1 MLDRFLAVLALSVTV
16 ALALP
21 KVMATDLPHSV
32 FDVTAYGAKGDGR
45 TNDTTAIQKTIDA
58 CTAAGGGTVWL
69 SPGNFLS
76 GTIVLKNNVTLHL
89 AAGATLWGSRDIA
102 DYSTNH
108 LIFAQDAENIA
119 IEGDGTING
128 NGDAF
133 WDAKF
138 KAKEPRPSPLIELI
152 GCRNVHIRDVR
163 IRNQPGWGIR
173 PWACDGVFIHGV
185 SMITDMRGPNT
196 DGIDPDSSRNVMISD
211 CYIESGDDT
220 ICLKTDKLPGEST
233 ARPCERVTVDNCVLI
248 SAQSAIKLGT
258 ASWGDFRDCT
268 FANCVISGSHYGLAM
283 YIKDGAL
290 VEGISFANITIDTS
304 IAHKNEQTGAHQ
316 HWIAYPI
323 FLDLEQRGEGSA
335 LGRVRDVSFSDIH
348 IRGKGRVLVGGLP
361 ERPLENISFRNVLM
375 RMTGFEAIEKE
386 HKPRGVSVSKIRP
399 TTPET
404 DYADVPSA
412 MIFDNVHGLN
422 LRDIR
427 VVWDT
432 TEPPQDRHA
441 IYAGRVEDLTIDGF
455 AGSASGGKLGA
466 IGLEKCR
473 NAYVANARPDAGTAV
488 FIGASGTPAQEIGLA
503 GNDFKPGTTP
513 VQEGATYV
521 HLP

>member
-1 MLDRFLAVLALSVTV
+1 
-16 ALALP
+16 
-21 KVMATDLPHSV
+21 
-32 FDVTAYGAKGDGR
+32 
-45 TNDTTAIQKTIDA
+45 
-58 CTAAGGGTVWL
+58 
-69 SPGNFLS
+69 
-76 GTIVLKNNVTLHL
+76 
-89 AAGATLWGSRDIA
+89 
-102 DYSTNH
+102 
-108 LIFAQDAENIA
+108 
-119 IEGDGTING
+119 
-128 NGDAF
+128 
-133 WDAKF
+133 
-138 KAKEPRPSPLIELI
+138 
-152 GCRNVHIRDVR
+152 
-163 IRNQPGWGIR
+163 
-173 PWACDGVFIHGV
+173 
-185 SMITDMRGPNT
+185 
-196 DGIDPDSSRNVMISD
+196 
-211 CYIESGDDT
+211 
-220 ICLKTDKLPGEST
+220 
-233 ARPCERVTVDNCVLI
+233 
-248 SAQSAIKLGT
+248 
-258 ASWGDFRDCT
+258 
-268 FANCVISGSHYGLAM
+268 
-283 YIKDGAL
+283 
-290 VEGISFANITIDTS
+290 
-304 IAHKNEQTGAHQ
+304 
-316 HWIAYPI
+316 
-323 FLDLEQRGEGSA
+323 
-335 LGRVRDVSFSDIH
+335 
-348 IRGKGRVLVGGLP
+348 
-361 ERPLENISFRNVLM
+361 
-375 RMTGFEAIEKE
+375 MTGFEAIEKE